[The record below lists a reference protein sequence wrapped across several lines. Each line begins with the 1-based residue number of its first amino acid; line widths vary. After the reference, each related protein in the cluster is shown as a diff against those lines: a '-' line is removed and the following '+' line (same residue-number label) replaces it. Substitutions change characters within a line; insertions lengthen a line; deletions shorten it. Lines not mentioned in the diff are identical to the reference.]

1 MENSVAGMI
10 LAGGL
15 NSRMG
20 GYNKAFLRLGNS
32 LLLNRILATLKYNF
46 SEILLITRDCE
57 RYSQWEF
64 QIVNDVFEARSPL
77 SGIHA
82 GLLNMEA
89 DYAFCMACDTPFLKK
104 ELIEILLNE
113 IRPSTDVIVPFS
125 GENFQ
130 PLCAVYSKQ
139 CIGRIEEQLA
149 QNDLRVDNL
158 FDKVSL
164 KKIPYDKL
172 KKVDPQLISFFN
184 VNTPADL
191 RLAKQFLNI
200 K

>member
-1 MENSVAGMI
+1 
-10 LAGGL
+10 
-15 NSRMG
+15 MG

-32 LLLNRILATLKYNF
+32 LLLNRILATLKNNF
-46 SEILLITRDCE
+46 SEILLITRECE
-57 RYSQWEF
+57 NYRQWELK
-64 QIVNDVFEARSPL
+64 IVSDIYETRSPL

-89 DYAFCMACDTPFLKK
+89 DYAFCIACDTPFLKK

-113 IRPSTDVIVPFS
+113 IRPSADVIVPFS
-125 GENFQ
+125 GEEFQ

-139 CIGRIEEQLA
+139 CIGRIEEQIG

-164 KKIPYDKL
+164 KKIPYEKL

-191 RLAKQFLNI
+191 RMAKQFLNI